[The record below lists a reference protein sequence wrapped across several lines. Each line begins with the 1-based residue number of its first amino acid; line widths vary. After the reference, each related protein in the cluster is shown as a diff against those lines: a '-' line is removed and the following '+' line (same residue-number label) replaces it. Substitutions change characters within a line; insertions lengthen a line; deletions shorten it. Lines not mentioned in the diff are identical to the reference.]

1 MGSDSEFRAAL
12 ELGAA
17 GRIRP
22 HVDAVFPLER
32 VAEAHAR
39 LEAGEQ
45 FGKVVLRVST

>member
-1 MGSDSEFRAAL
+1 VL

-22 HVDAVFPLER
+22 HVDAVFPIER
-32 VAEAHAR
+32 AAEAHAR